1 MMRRYDMKRRAKRQE
16 ETRQRI
22 VEATV
27 GLHETVGMART
38 TISAIAEKAGV
49 ERLTVYRHF
58 PDERA
63 LFSACSAH
71 WSAANPPP
79 DPASWTQISDPEE
92 RLRVALMEVYAYHQR
107 TEPMMSNFVRDAPAE
122 PVLFE
127 IGAPYLQLFEQMR
140 YVLATGWGVED
151 ERLALLLAAL
161 GHALDFQ
168 TWRSLA
174 RQQGLDDERAV
185 GLMVNMVRCAMR
197 DRDPQAKTA
206 PGSPLYPGGGSQA
219 RP

>member
-1 MMRRYDMKRRAKRQE
+1 MIRGTCQDLENKFVQQIQRIQRVTRKYEMKQRAKRQE
-16 ETRQRI
+16 ETRRRI

-27 GLHETVGMART
+27 ELHKSVGMART

-71 WSAANPPP
+71 YMGAHPPP
-79 DPASWTQISDPEE
+79 DPASWTQIADTEE
-92 RLRVALMEVYAYHQR
+92 RLRTALEEVYAYHRR
-107 TEPMMSNFVRDAPAE
+107 TEPMMTNFFRDAPVKPILLE
-122 PVLFE
+122 V
-127 IGAPYLQLFEQMR
+127 GAPYLQLFERMR

-151 ERLALLLAAL
+151 EHLALLLAAL

-168 TWRSLA
+168 TWRSLV
-174 RQQGLDDERAV
+174 RQQGLDDEQAV
-185 GLMVNMVRCAMR
+185 ELMAKMVRCAMR
-197 DRDPQAKTA
+197 D
-206 PGSPLYPGGGSQA
+206 
-219 RP
+219 